1 MKLEQFSLKNP
12 AAIAAGALLVLL
24 FGWIALARLPIQL
37 LPDTRQPQLFI
48 NVGWREAA
56 PSEVEEAL
64 IEPIEEAMRG
74 LPGLTE
80 MRANAGRG
88 NGGVN
93 LIFALG
99 TDMTR
104 VMLDVVSRLNTL
116 PALPPDADEPQVFAG
131 DNWQGQNAA
140 SMLVR
145 PLPGNPNLDM
155 VFGYQEKRKGGF
167 IEKNFGNL
175 FYKVFNLFSEI
186 KIPENILTER
196 LMSKKYVQEL
206 AALPDKNIFFA
217 GLMQWVGFNQL
228 GIPIKKQNRKGGST
242 YTFRKRINLMINAI
256 TSFTAYPLKILFNLG
271 VLISMGSVVASL
283 ILIARKI
290 IQPERIL
297 SGYTSLTVVIL
308 LSTGLILTAIGV
320 LGIYLEKIFNQ
331 VKNRPTFII
340 KKIHD
345 YEQN

>member
-1 MKLEQFSLKNP
+1 MKISIVSTLYKSEKYLDEFLSECLSALTSIDCNDFEFVFVNDGSPDNSVVFLLEKRKTIKPITIIDLSRNFGHHY
-12 AAIAAGALLVLL
+12 AIQAGLLYAKGDFVLL
-24 FGWIALARLPIQL
+24 IDNDLETSPK
-37 LPDTRQPQLFI
+37 
-48 NVGWREAA
+48 V
-56 PSEVEEAL
+56 L
-64 IEPIEEAMRG
+64 IDFYNQIK
-74 LPGLTE
+74 
-80 MRANAGRG
+80 
-88 NGGVN
+88 
-93 LIFALG
+93 
-99 TDMTR
+99 
-104 VMLDVVSRLNTL
+104 S
-116 PALPPDADEPQVFAG
+116 
-131 DNWQGQNAA
+131 
-140 SMLVR
+140 
-145 PLPGNPNLDM
+145 NPNLDM

-271 VLISMGSVVASL
+271 ILISMGSVVASL
-283 ILIARKI
+283 VLIARKI